1 MPPKRDRSSSSNG
14 STSRRTKRTR
24 RSLRE
29 LAATRLQKLVRGK
42 QTRKQ
47 HVRSIEQ
54 IYRNVEINNTCAI
67 CGERMFRNEHIARL
81 ECGHNFHAN
90 CVGRW
95 FNIQDH
101 YTFYT
106 CPICRT
112 HITNNDYENLRN
124 QDYNSIRQALDN
136 RDRYRNE
143 VIRLSEELRLI
154 ANELDTI
161 PSYNRTSINPHSRAY
176 ILTQRVN
183 QIMEELSRASQN
195 LEEARHAIAHLEDI
209 TLPAGH

>member
-1 MPPKRDRSSSSNG
+1 MLPKRDRSSSSNG
-14 STSRRTKRTR
+14 STSRRTKRNR
-24 RSLRE
+24 RFSRKS

-47 HVRSIEQ
+47 HARSIEQ
-54 IYRNVEINNTCAI
+54 IYRNVEIANTCAI
-67 CGERMFRNEHIARL
+67 CGERMLRNEHIARL

-95 FNIQDH
+95 FNIHDH
-101 YTFYT
+101 T

-183 QIMEELSRASQN
+183 QIREELSRASQN
-195 LEEARHAIAHLEDI
+195 FEEARHAIARLEDI
-209 TLPAGH
+209 TLPTGN